1 MPTEIGIARALGY
14 QIPTELC
21 LYYYATVDDTHGS
34 KHKCEALRAGTRD
47 T

>member
-1 MPTEIGIARALGY
+1 MISVA
-14 QIPTELC
+14 LC
-21 LYYYATVDDTHGS
+21 LCLTRKYYYATVDDTHGS